1 MRLSKITIIFIFF
14 LSLVGL
20 AQATEKKTFSQ
31 EAFSVSQAANDSI
44 IVYIFAPWCTTCK
57 KQEAVIEKI
66 IQDPRFD
73 KIRYFVV
80 DFDNDKETMRKLK
93 ANTRST
99 ILVYKGPREITRSA
113 NDTDPAS
120 LQSLLEKAL

>member
-57 KQEAVIEKI
+57 KQEAVIEKV

-73 KIRYFVV
+73 KVRYFVV
-80 DFDNDKETMRKLK
+80 DFDNDKESMRKLK

>member
-1 MRLSKITIIFIFF
+1 MRLSKIAIIFIFF

-73 KIRYFVV
+73 KVRYFVV
-80 DFDNDKETMRKLK
+80 DFDNDKESMRKLK

-113 NDTDPAS
+113 NDTDPVS

>member
-31 EAFSVSQAANDSI
+31 ESFSVSQAANDSI

-57 KQEAVIEKI
+57 KQEAVIEKV

-73 KIRYFVV
+73 KVRYFVV
-80 DFDNDKETMRKLK
+80 DFDNDKESMRKLK

>member
-1 MRLSKITIIFIFF
+1 MRLSKIAIIFIFF

-31 EAFSVSQAANDSI
+31 EAFSVSQAANESI

-73 KIRYFVV
+73 KVQYFVV
-80 DFDNDKETMRKLK
+80 DFDNDKESMRKLK

-113 NDTDPAS
+113 NDTDPVS

>member
-1 MRLSKITIIFIFF
+1 MRLSKITIIVIFF

-57 KQEAVIEKI
+57 KQEAVIEKV

-73 KIRYFVV
+73 KVRYFVV
-80 DFDNDKETMRKLK
+80 DFDNDKESMRKLK

-99 ILVYKGPREITRSA
+99 ILVYKGSREITRSA

>member
-73 KIRYFVV
+73 KVRYFVV
-80 DFDNDKETMRKLK
+80 DFDNDKESMRKLK

-113 NDTDPAS
+113 NDTDPVS

>member
-1 MRLSKITIIFIFF
+1 MRLSKIAIIFIFF

-73 KIRYFVV
+73 KVRYFVV

-113 NDTDPAS
+113 NDTDPVS

>member
-14 LSLVGL
+14 LSLVEL
-20 AQATEKKTFSQ
+20 AQATEKKPFSQ

-57 KQEAVIEKI
+57 KQEAVIEKV

-73 KIRYFVV
+73 KVRYFVV
-80 DFDNDKETMRKLK
+80 DFDNDKESMRKLK

>member
-14 LSLVGL
+14 LSLVEL
-20 AQATEKKTFSQ
+20 AQATEKKPFSQ

-57 KQEAVIEKI
+57 KQEVVIEKI

-73 KIRYFVV
+73 KVRFFVV
-80 DFDNDKETMRKLK
+80 DFDNDKESMRKLK

>member
-14 LSLVGL
+14 LSLVEL
-20 AQATEKKTFSQ
+20 AQATEKKPFSQ

-57 KQEAVIEKI
+57 KQEAVIEKV

-73 KIRYFVV
+73 KVRYFVV
-80 DFDNDKETMRKLK
+80 DFDNDKESMRKLK

-99 ILVYKGPREITRSA
+99 ILVYKGSREITRSA

>member
-14 LSLVGL
+14 LSLVEL
-20 AQATEKKTFSQ
+20 AQATEKKPFSQ

-57 KQEAVIEKI
+57 KQEAVIEKVV
-66 IQDPRFD
+66 QDPRFD
-73 KIRYFVV
+73 KVRYFVV
-80 DFDNDKETMRKLK
+80 DFDNDKESMRKLK

>member
-1 MRLSKITIIFIFF
+1 MRLSKIAIIFIFF

-73 KIRYFVV
+73 KVRYFVV
-80 DFDNDKETMRKLK
+80 DFDNDKESMRKLK

>member
-1 MRLSKITIIFIFF
+1 MRLSKIAIIFIFF

>member
-1 MRLSKITIIFIFF
+1 MRLSKIAIIFIFF

-113 NDTDPAS
+113 NDTDPVS

>member
-20 AQATEKKTFSQ
+20 AQATEKQTFSQ
-31 EAFSVSQAANDSI
+31 ESFSVSQAANDSI

-57 KQEAVIEKI
+57 KQEAVIEKV

-73 KIRYFVV
+73 KVRYFVV
-80 DFDNDKETMRKLK
+80 DFDNDKESMRKLK

>member
-57 KQEAVIEKI
+57 KQEAVIEKV

-73 KIRYFVV
+73 KVRYFVV
-80 DFDNDKETMRKLK
+80 DFDNDKESMRKLK

-99 ILVYKGPREITRSA
+99 ILIYKGPREITRSA

>member
-1 MRLSKITIIFIFF
+1 MRLSKIAIIFIFF

-20 AQATEKKTFSQ
+20 AQATEKKPFSQ
-31 EAFSVSQAANDSI
+31 EAFSASQAANDSI

-66 IQDPRFD
+66 IQAPRFD
-73 KIRYFVV
+73 KVQYFVV

>member
-1 MRLSKITIIFIFF
+1 MRLSKIAIIFIFF

-20 AQATEKKTFSQ
+20 AQAIEKKTFSQ

-113 NDTDPAS
+113 NDTDPVS

>member
-73 KIRYFVV
+73 KVRYFVV
-80 DFDNDKETMRKLK
+80 DFDNDKESMRKLK

>member
-1 MRLSKITIIFIFF
+1 MRLSKIAIIFIFF
-14 LSLVGL
+14 LSLAGL
-20 AQATEKKTFSQ
+20 AQATEKKLFSQ
-31 EAFSVSQAANDSI
+31 EAFSVSQAANESI

-73 KIRYFVV
+73 KVRYFVV
-80 DFDNDKETMRKLK
+80 DFDNDKESMRKLK

-113 NDTDPAS
+113 NDTDPVS

>member
-1 MRLSKITIIFIFF
+1 MRLLKITIIFIFF

-57 KQEAVIEKI
+57 KQEAVIEKV

-73 KIRYFVV
+73 KVRYFVV
-80 DFDNDKETMRKLK
+80 DFDNDEESMRKLK